1 MVGNRKTNSSKRPST
16 GPLPPTRRL
25 QANTYSHL
33 LDSTMELIKAS
44 GVVPSVAEVA
54 RHACVSRATA
64 YRYFASRSALI
75 AAVMDTS
82 LGPVREFE
90 SNYTSGPDRVRDLFK
105 RTFPRFQ
112 EFEAQMR
119 AAVQLSL
126 QHWAQERSGALN
138 EEPFRR
144 GHRVA
149 IMAKAIKPMKSI
161 LSKVKYDRLHHAL
174 TVVYGI
180 ETWFILKDIWGLS
193 DRNIEH
199 LAIWMAD
206 TLVQAS
212 LAESLQSHQNKE
224 SYIR

>member
-16 GPLPPTRRL
+16 GPLAPTRRL

-44 GVVPSVAEVA
+44 GVVPSVAQVA

-112 EFEAQMR
+112 EFEGTGRLCPPRRRDPGVVRPLLAGHPFQGKP
-119 AAVQLSL
+119 SL
-126 QHWAQERSGALN
+126 PG
-138 EEPFRR
+138 F
-144 GHRVA
+144 
-149 IMAKAIKPMKSI
+149 
-161 LSKVKYDRLHHAL
+161 
-174 TVVYGI
+174 
-180 ETWFILKDIWGLS
+180 
-193 DRNIEH
+193 
-199 LAIWMAD
+199 
-206 TLVQAS
+206 
-212 LAESLQSHQNKE
+212 
-224 SYIR
+224 